1 MQYLNLGRCGLRVSR
16 ICLGAFGFG
25 DPGWQAWVLDE
36 ARARPLIRRALELG
50 INFFDT
56 ADMYSNGESEALLGR
71 GLREFAR
78 REEVVVCTKAFH
90 PTGPGVNE
98 RGLSRSHLFDAID
111 RSLSKLGM
119 DYVDLYEIHRLDQS
133 VPMEETLEALHDIV
147 KAGKARYIA
156 ASNMVAWQFT
166 KALYLQRHNGWSR
179 FVAMQ
184 NQYNLVYR
192 EEEREMIPLCL
203 AEGIG
208 YTPYSPLARG
218 FLAGK
223 GGSARAKHDAFIG
236 KFYDNDADAVIRTR
250 VDQVASRLGVSSGKT
265 ALAWLLHQP
274 VVTAPVV
281 GATSTAHME
290 DAVAALELRLSPE
303 DLAFLQEPYRPR
315 QVLLHL

>member
-1 MQYLNLGRCGLRVSR
+1 MQHLNLGRCGLRVSR
-16 ICLGAFGFG
+16 ICLGTFGFG

-36 ARARPLIRRALELG
+36 ARARPVIRRALELG

-56 ADMYSNGESEALLGR
+56 ADLYSNGESEVVLGR
-71 GLREFAR
+71 ALREFAR

-98 RGLSRSHLFDAID
+98 RGLSRRHLFDAID

-203 AEGIG
+203 SEGIG

-223 GGSARAKHDAFIG
+223 GSSARAKHDPFIA
-236 KFYDNDADAVIRTR
+236 KFHGNDTDAAIRVR
-250 VDQVASRLGVSSGKT
+250 VDEVASRLETSAGKV

-274 VVTAPVV
+274 VVAAPVV
-281 GATSTAHME
+281 GATSTAHVE
-290 DAVAALELRLSPE
+290 DAVAAWELKLSPQ